1 MPADAGAP
9 ARPDDAGAL
18 WRAARDAL
26 IDLAERRDAARALG
40 LLLAELRLRLGTD
53 CRVRGPDEASA
64 PTTFVSL
71 PLQRTGQLLGHLDLD
86 RAVPVQRLEPV
97 LPALVTLLAQC
108 QEQAGDPGATRYS
121 GPEAGLIR
129 SALAGADT
137 FVWEWWIES
146 DWLTDIDQG
155 LRLLGYEVEGGGHTQ
170 DHWNALIHPDDR
182 DANHEAYLRH
192 ERGEVEVYEHA
203 YRILDVAG
211 QWRWMLERG
220 RIVDRS
226 PDGRPLRMVGT
237 QTDITERRAL
247 ERAREEAAEAQA
259 ASRAK
264 TEFLARMS
272 HELRTPLNAVL
283 GFTQLMQIDRS
294 EPPQPEQARR
304 LQLIREAGEHLLH
317 MINDLLDLTR
327 IESGGLAL
335 APSRV
340 ELRELVLQVFALLS
354 DAAARQGVALEL
366 VPGPLLGIDAD
377 RTRLKQVLINLVSN
391 AIKYNRAGGRVEL
404 AVEADAD
411 ADGTVSIAVTDTGIG
426 IAEEHLVRLFEPFQR
441 GPHERSSIE
450 GTGIGL
456 ALTRALVQ
464 RMGGA
469 MTVHSRLGEGSVFGV
484 QLPRE
489 MA

>member
-1 MPADAGAP
+1 MGADAGAP
-9 ARPDDAGAL
+9 AAPDDNGAL

-26 IDLAERRDAARALG
+26 LDLSERHDAARALA
-40 LLLAELRLRLGTD
+40 LLLAELQLRLGVA
-53 CRVRGPDEASA
+53 CRVREPHEAA
-64 PTTFVSL
+64 AATTRMSL
-71 PLQRTGQLLGHLDLD
+71 PLQRMGQPLGQLDLD
-86 RAVPVQRLEPV
+86 GPVAPSRLDPV
-97 LPALVTLLAQC
+97 LPALATLLSQRQAQ
-108 QEQAGDPGATRYS
+108 AADPGQPHYS

-155 LRLLGYEVEGGGHTQ
+155 LRLLGYEVAGGGHTQ

-182 DANHEAYLRH
+182 EANHEAYLRH

-203 YRILDVAG
+203 YRIRDVAG

-220 RIVDRS
+220 RIVDRA

-294 EPPQPEQARR
+294 EPPRPEQARR

-327 IESGGLAL
+327 IESGGLSL

-354 DAAARQGVALEL
+354 EAAARQGVALEL

-391 AIKYNRAGGRVEL
+391 AIKYNRPGGRVEL
-404 AVEADAD
+404 AVEAD

-441 GPHERSSIE
+441 GPHERSGIE

-469 MTVHSRLGEGSVFGV
+469 MAVHSRLGEGSVFRV

>member
-1 MPADAGAP
+1 VRKPALATEAAG
-9 ARPDDAGAL
+9 DDPGAAL
-18 WRAARDAL
+18 WRAARDTL
-26 IDLAERRDAARALG
+26 LDLAERQDAARAL
-40 LLLAELRLRLGTD
+40 ERLRLELEHRLGGGCRIAAPDAPAAAGT
-53 CRVRGPDEASA
+53 RQ
-64 PTTFVSL
+64 SL
-71 PLQRTGQLLGHLDLD
+71 PLARLGRPLGRLDLD
-86 RAVPVQRLEPV
+86 APVAAERLAPV
-97 LPALVTLLAQC
+97 LPVLATLLQR
-108 QEQAGDPGATRYS
+108 QQADAGSAPRYS
-121 GPEAGLIR
+121 GPDAELIR
-129 SALAGADT
+129 SALAGAGT

-155 LRLLGYEVEGGGHTQ
+155 LRLLGYEVSRGGHTQ
-170 DHWNALIHPDDR
+170 EHWNALIHPEDR

-203 YRILDVAG
+203 YRIRAADG
-211 QWRWMLERG
+211 SWRWMLERG
-220 RIVDRS
+220 RIVERG

-237 QTDITERRAL
+237 QTDISERREL

-294 EPPQPEQARR
+294 EPPRPEQQRR

-354 DAAARQGVALEL
+354 EAAARQGVALEL
-366 VPGPLLGIDAD
+366 APGPLLGIDAD

-391 AIKYNRAGGRVEL
+391 AVKYNRPGGRVRVLL
-404 AVEADAD
+404 AAEDGAVHIEVADD
-411 ADGTVSIAVTDTGIG
+411 GIG
-426 IAEEHLVRLFEPFQR
+426 IAEDHLARLFEPFQR
-441 GPHERSSIE
+441 GAHERSGIE

-456 ALTRALVQ
+456 ALTRALVL
-464 RMGGA
+464 RMGGGIEVA
-469 MTVHSRLGEGSVFGV
+469 SRLGEGSCFVV
-484 QLPRE
+484 RLPRE
-489 MA
+489 AG